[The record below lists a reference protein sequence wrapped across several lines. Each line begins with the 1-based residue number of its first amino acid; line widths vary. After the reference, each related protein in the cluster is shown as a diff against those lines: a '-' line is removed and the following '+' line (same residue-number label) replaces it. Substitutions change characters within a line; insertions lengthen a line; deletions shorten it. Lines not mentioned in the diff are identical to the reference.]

1 MTRIEFG
8 SVLFYISTE
17 KAIHQVIYRANR
29 G

>member
-17 KAIHQVIYRANR
+17 NAIHQVIYRANR